1 MAWEPG
7 RHRGAGRGNTEEDG
21 RFGFMTNCKRTKKE
35 GVRTSTYYQ
44 LYGHEALRQGC
55 QTEREGSAI
64 YGRRVGTLCEQFT
77 GPKGSGQGWAHT
89 TRGVKEGALLYIS
102 YIKTP

>member
-44 LYGHEALRQGC
+44 RTVMKHCAKD
-55 QTEREGSAI
+55 A
-64 YGRRVGTLCEQFT
+64 GRRG
-77 GPKGSGQGWAHT
+77 
-89 TRGVKEGALLYIS
+89 RALLYMGAELAHFVNNSQALRAQARGGPI
-102 YIKTP
+102 PHEG